1 MCLAVPTMLI
11 QKRGDNG
18 TVELGGVTREISLLL
33 VPEAEVGDYLL
44 VHAGYGIGVL
54 DEAEANRTLTLLD
67 ELAATSAAT

>member
-11 QKRGDNG
+11 QNRGDNG